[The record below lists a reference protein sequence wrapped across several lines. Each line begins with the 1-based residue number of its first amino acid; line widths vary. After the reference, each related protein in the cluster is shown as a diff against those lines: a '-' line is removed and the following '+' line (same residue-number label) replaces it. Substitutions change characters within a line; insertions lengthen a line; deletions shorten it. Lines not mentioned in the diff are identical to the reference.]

1 MSEPVIAQ
9 RMPYAMEL
17 ESGDYWWC
25 RCGRSQNQPFCD
37 GSHKDTGFTPMKVA
51 LGEAGKVWLCGCKH
65 SANAPYC
72 DGTHKTLE

>member
-72 DGTHKTLE
+72 DGTHKTLG